1 MNVIPP
7 LAINSTRLTSSTV
20 PETAP
25 AAYAGGTTYALD
37 ATASVAGA
45 AGLITV
51 YKSLAGSNTGHTPA
65 SSPTWW
71 AAIGDTYQLYAG
83 GTTYA
88 LGDVVLDAT
97 NHLVYESLAG
107 SNLGNALTDV
117 TKWLP
122 LGASNRYAMFDLIR
136 DTATSVPSPLT
147 VVLAPGQRIN
157 SLALMGLVATGAVIT
172 GVSGATTV
180 CSRTIDL
187 NTREVL
193 DWYDYYFALFSN
205 QPSVVLF
212 DLPPY
217 SDLVLTI
224 TLTNTGGNVECAAC
238 VIGSFEYIG
247 DVQAEAESDVLNFS
261 AVTRDF
267 AGNTSVMVQ
276 RRNVPRTV
284 QNIVVDK
291 ARVNRVRALR
301 SALAGMPAV
310 WSGVL
315 NDTDGYFESMLIV
328 GFYKRFTLNLKNQSF
343 AVASLELEEI

>member
-1 MNVIPP
+1 MRDGEVLIQHLEGRAPIQHR
-7 LAINSTRLTSSTV
+7 ARV
-20 PETAP
+20 PYSIEPIEA
-25 AAYAGGTTYALD
+25 D
-37 ATASVAGA
+37 F
-45 AGLITV
+45 
-51 YKSLAGSNTGHTPA
+51 
-65 SSPTWW
+65 
-71 AAIGDTYQLYAG
+71 
-83 GTTYA
+83 
-88 LGDVVLDAT
+88 
-97 NHLVYESLAG
+97 
-107 SNLGNALTDV
+107 
-117 TKWLP
+117 LP
-122 LGASNRYAMFDLIR
+122 FDLIR

-180 CSRTIDL
+180 CSRTLDL

-291 ARVNRVRALR
+291 DRVNRVRALR

-310 WSGVL
+310 WSVVL